1 MKSVSILFTL
11 SIFGCLCIPS
21 TIYAQ
26 CNVNEKYDKVVSGY
40 HQSIALKND
49 STFAVWGQDLNNA
62 GTGDLLTPVNITVA
76 NFPALTG
83 TPLKASIGGAG
94 GSGKEQAV
102 LLTSTGLFAWGTEG
116 YVVANSLTSNTAFQ
130 KIGTPTG
137 GDASTKLPAGV
148 APADVIQMTASYQT
162 LILLTTGGYVWILTQ
177 SSANIQ
183 GNGATAAS
191 STWHQVKKDASTI
204 LSGVTAVR
212 GQVSNSTYGAIMAL
226 TSTGQVYT
234 WGNNVYL
241 GDNNVA
247 SNKAYATLMTI
258 PAEFTA
264 SNIPKMIGVTGGIK
278 GTNSVKNSYYLL
290 SNLGSLYVLG
300 DNTKKQLGIFNAAVT
315 EQKTWTKAKVNST
328 TDFNNASYISV
339 QEHDASFPAVALI
352 TTQGKLYTWGENG
365 GLMIGR
371 TTDGTTYDPGFPG
384 GFVSGTD
391 IAVSAEMG
399 GHTLVYLREGSAQF
413 CYVGHKVSGS
423 MGDNSA
429 TDTNVSSFN
438 CSGTPNIS
446 ICGYV
451 PVAAS
456 SVTSVISVA
465 QSLITANGISTTT
478 ITIRLKD
485 AAGVNLT
492 TSGGTVIITSSAGVV
507 GTVTDNNDGTY
518 TAILT
523 SDASPATALI
533 GFSINGTSASNTTNV
548 VFANTLP
555 LKWGDAKAFRKYK
568 TQQLEWITEQ
578 ETMVS
583 HFEVE
588 RSINGRDW
596 TVILANQKAT
606 NGDLQQTY
614 SYTDKE
620 YIPGVVYYRIR
631 EVDKDGKFYYSAVL
645 MVEADAGF
653 NRIIAYPNPT
663 DKLLYI
669 GNVEKSKLSTI
680 QLYSITGEKIKEW
693 NQSQISYD
701 VSNIPTG
708 IYLLKVNTT
717 DGAQQ
722 TIRIKKL

>member
-1 MKSVSILFTL
+1 MKRISTLFTI
-11 SIFGCLCIPS
+11 SIFTCLYIPS

-49 STFAVWGQDLNNA
+49 GSFAVWGQDVNNA

-76 NFPALTG
+76 NYPALTG
-83 TPLKASIGGAG
+83 TPLKATIGGAG
-94 GSGKEQAV
+94 GSGKEQAI

-116 YVVANSLTSNTAFQ
+116 YVLANSLTSSAVFQ

-137 GDASTKLPAGV
+137 GDASTKLPSGV
-148 APADVIQMTASYQT
+148 APEDVLQMTASYQT
-162 LILLTTGGYVWILTQ
+162 LILLTSGGNIWVLTQ
-177 SSANIQ
+177 AGANMQ
-183 GNGATAAS
+183 GNGAAAATT
-191 STWHQVKKDASTI
+191 TWHQVKKDASTV

-226 TSTGQVYT
+226 TSTGQVYA
-234 WGNNVYL
+234 WGNSVYL
-241 GDNNVA
+241 GDANN
-247 SNKAYATLMTI
+247 SSSKNYATLMTL
-258 PAEFTA
+258 PAEFSS
-264 SNIPKMIGVTGGIK
+264 SNIPKMIGVTGGVK
-278 GTNSVKNSYYLL
+278 GSSTVKNTFFLV
-290 SNLGSLYVLG
+290 SNLGSLYALG
-300 DNTKKQLGIFNAAVT
+300 NNAKKQCGTFNTT
-315 EQKTWTKAKVNST
+315 EQKSWVKAKVNST
-328 TDFNNASYISV
+328 TEFTNVSYISV
-339 QEHDASFPAVALI
+339 QEHDASYPGIAAI
-352 TTQGKLYTWGENG
+352 TSTGNLYTWGENDG
-365 GLMIGR
+365 MMLGR
-371 TTDGTTYDPGFPG
+371 ATDGSTYDPGFPG
-384 GFVSGTD
+384 GFTSGTD
-391 IAVSAEMG
+391 KAVSVEVG

-413 CYVGHKVSGS
+413 CYVGHKVGGS
-423 MGDNSA
+423 MGDNTS
-429 TDTNVSSFN
+429 TDTNVNTFN

-485 AAGVNLT
+485 ASGNNLT
-492 TSGGTVIITSSAGVV
+492 TSGGTVIITTSAGIL

-518 TAILT
+518 TAVLT
-523 SDASPATALI
+523 SEASPATALI
-533 GFSINGTSASNTTNV
+533 SFSINGTDASNTTNV

-596 TVILANQKAT
+596 LVILSYMKAT
-606 NGDLQQTY
+606 NSDLQHTY
-614 SYTDKE
+614 AHTDKE
-620 YIPGVVYYRIR
+620 YIPTVVYYRIK
-631 EVDKDGKFYYSAVL
+631 EVDKDGKSYYSEVL
-645 MVEADAGF
+645 KVDADAGF
-653 NRIIAYPNPT
+653 NRIIAYPNPA
-663 DKLLYI
+663 DKLLYV
-669 GNVEKSKLSTI
+669 GNVEKSKLSSI
-680 QLYSITGEKIKEW
+680 QLYSINGEKVKEW
-693 NQSQISYD
+693 NQPQLSYD
-701 VSNIPTG
+701 VSNLQTG

>member
-1 MKSVSILFTL
+1 MKRASILFTTG
-11 SIFGCLCIPS
+11 IFACLCIS
-21 TIYAQ
+21 TTTYAQ

-49 STFAVWGQDLNNA
+49 GSFAVWGQDVNNA

-76 NFPALTG
+76 NYPALTG
-83 TPLKASIGGAG
+83 TPLKATIGGAG
-94 GSGKEQAV
+94 GSGKEQAI

-116 YVVANSLTSNTAFQ
+116 YVLANSLTSSAVFQ

-137 GDASTKLPAGV
+137 GDGTTKLPSGV
-148 APADVIQMTASYQT
+148 TPADVLQMTASYQT

-183 GNGATAAS
+183 GNGAAAATT
-191 STWHQVKKDASTI
+191 TWHQVKKDASTV

-212 GQVSNSTYGAIMAL
+212 GQVSSGSYGALMAL

-234 WGNNVYL
+234 WGNSVYL
-241 GDNNVA
+241 GDANN
-247 SNKAYATLMTI
+247 SSSKNYATLMTL
-258 PAEFTA
+258 PAEFSS

-278 GTNSVKNSYYLL
+278 GTSTVKNTYYLV
-290 SNLGSLYVLG
+290 SNLGSLYAMG
-300 DNTKKQLGIFNAAVT
+300 DNSKKQCGTFNTT
-315 EQKTWTKAKVNST
+315 EQKSWVKAKVNST
-328 TDFNNASYISV
+328 TDFSNVSYISV
-339 QEHDASFPAVALI
+339 QEHDASFPAVAAI
-352 TTQGKLYTWGENG
+352 TTQGNLYTWGENG

-371 TTDGTTYDPGFPG
+371 ASDGTTYDPGFPG
-384 GFVSGTD
+384 GFTSGTD
-391 IAVSAEMG
+391 KAVSAEMG

-413 CYVGHKVSGS
+413 CYVGHKVGGS
-423 MGDNSA
+423 MGDNTS
-429 TDTNVSSFN
+429 TDTNVNTFN

-456 SVTSVISVA
+456 AITSAISVA

-485 AAGVNLT
+485 ASGNNLT
-492 TSGGTVIITSSAGVV
+492 TSGGTITLTSSAGTL
-507 GTVTDNNDGTY
+507 GTVVDNNDGTY
-518 TAILT
+518 TVILT
-523 SDASPATALI
+523 STSSPATALI
-533 GFSINGTSASNTTNV
+533 GFAINGTTASNTTNV

-596 TVILANQKAT
+596 SVILARKNAT
-606 NGDLQQTY
+606 NSDLQHTY
-614 SYTDKE
+614 THIDKE
-620 YIPGVVYYRIR
+620 YIPGVVYYRIK
-631 EVDKDGKFYYSAVL
+631 EVDNDGKSYYSAVL
-645 MVEADAGF
+645 MLEADAGF
-653 NRIIAYPNPT
+653 NRIIAYPNPA

-669 GNVEKSKLSTI
+669 GNVEKSKLSNI
-680 QLYSITGEKIKEW
+680 QLYSINGEKIKEW
-693 NQSQISYD
+693 NQPQISYD

>member
-1 MKSVSILFTL
+1 MKSVSILFTI
-11 SIFGCLCIPS
+11 SIFTCLCNS
-21 TIYAQ
+21 SAIYAQ

-49 STFAVWGQDLNNA
+49 GTFAVWGQDLNNA

-76 NFPALTG
+76 NFAALTG
-83 TPLKASIGGAG
+83 TPLKATIGGAG
-94 GSGKEQAV
+94 GSGKEQAI

-116 YVVANSLTSNTAFQ
+116 YVVANSLTSNAAFQ

-137 GDASTKLPAGV
+137 GDGTTKLPSGV
-148 APADVIQMTASYQT
+148 APADVLQMTASYQT
-162 LILLTTGGYVWILTQ
+162 LILLTTGGNVWILTQ
-177 SSANIQ
+177 SSANMQ
-183 GNGATAAS
+183 GNGAAAATT
-191 STWHQVKKDASTI
+191 TWHQVKKNASTV

-212 GQVSNSTYGAIMAL
+212 GQVSNSTYGAVMAL
-226 TSTGQVYT
+226 CSNGEVYA
-234 WGNNVYL
+234 WGNSVYL
-241 GDNNVA
+241 GNGTNSA
-247 SNKAYATLMTI
+247 AKNYATLMTL
-258 PAEFTA
+258 PAEFTS
-264 SNIPKMIGVTGGIK
+264 SNIPKMIGVTGGVK
-278 GTNSVKNSYYLL
+278 GTSTVKNTFYLV
-290 SNLGSLYVLG
+290 SNLGSLYALG
-300 DNTKKQLGIFNAAVT
+300 DNTKKQCGTFNTT
-315 EQKTWTKAKVNST
+315 EQKSWVKAKVNST
-328 TDFNNASYISV
+328 TEFNNISYISV
-339 QEHDASFPAVALI
+339 QEHDASYPGVAAI
-352 TTQGKLYTWGENG
+352 TTTGNLYTWGENDG
-365 GLMIGR
+365 MMLGR
-371 TTDGTTYDPGFPG
+371 TTDGSTYDPGFPG
-384 GFVSGTD
+384 GFTSGTD
-391 IAVSAEMG
+391 KAVSVEVG

-413 CYVGHKVSGS
+413 CYVGHKVGGS
-423 MGDNSA
+423 MGDNTG
-429 TDTNVSSFN
+429 TDTNVNTFN

-456 SVTSVISVA
+456 AITSAISVA

-485 AAGVNLT
+485 ASGTNLT
-492 TSGGTVIITSSAGVV
+492 TSGGTITLTSSAGTL
-507 GTVTDNNDGTY
+507 GTVVDNNDGTY
-518 TAILT
+518 TVILT
-523 SDASPATALI
+523 STSSPATALI
-533 GFSINGTSASNTTNV
+533 GFAINGTTASNTTSV

-596 TVILANQKAT
+596 SVILAHKNAT
-606 NGDLQQTY
+606 NGDLMHTY
-614 SYTDKE
+614 THTDNE
-620 YIPGVVYYRIR
+620 YIPGVVYYRIK
-631 EVDKDGKFYYSAVL
+631 EVDKDGKSYYSAVL

-653 NRIIAYPNPT
+653 NRIIAYPNPA

-669 GNVEKSKLSTI
+669 GNVEKSKLSNI
-680 QLYSITGEKIKEW
+680 QLFSINGEKIKEW
-693 NQSQISYD
+693 NQPQISYD

-722 TIRIKKL
+722 TIRIKKI

>member
-1 MKSVSILFTL
+1 MKRASILFTTG
-11 SIFGCLCIPS
+11 IFACLCIS
-21 TIYAQ
+21 TTTYAQ

-49 STFAVWGQDLNNA
+49 GSFAVWGQDVNNA

-76 NFPALTG
+76 NYPALTG
-83 TPLKASIGGAG
+83 TPLKATIGGAG
-94 GSGKEQAV
+94 GSGKEQAI

-116 YVVANSLTSNTAFQ
+116 YVLANSLTSSAVFQ

-137 GDASTKLPAGV
+137 GDGTTKLPSGV
-148 APADVIQMTASYQT
+148 TPADVLQMTASYQT

-183 GNGATAAS
+183 GNGAAAATT
-191 STWHQVKKDASTI
+191 TWHQVKKDASTV

-212 GQVSNSTYGAIMAL
+212 GQVSSGSYGAVMAL

-234 WGNNVYL
+234 WGNSVYL
-241 GDNNVA
+241 GDANN
-247 SNKAYATLMTI
+247 SSSKNYATLMTL
-258 PAEFTA
+258 PAEFSS

-278 GTNSVKNSYYLL
+278 GTSTVKNTYYLV
-290 SNLGSLYVLG
+290 SNLGSLYAMG
-300 DNTKKQLGIFNAAVT
+300 DNSKKQCGTFNTT
-315 EQKTWTKAKVNST
+315 EQKSWVKAKVNST
-328 TDFNNASYISV
+328 TDFSNVSYISV
-339 QEHDASFPAVALI
+339 QEHDASFPAVAAI
-352 TTQGKLYTWGENG
+352 TTQGNLYTWGENG

-371 TTDGTTYDPGFPG
+371 ASDGTTYDPGFPG
-384 GFVSGTD
+384 GFTSGTD
-391 IAVSAEMG
+391 KAVSAEMG

-413 CYVGHKVSGS
+413 CYVGHKVGGS
-423 MGDNSA
+423 MGDNTG
-429 TDTNVSSFN
+429 TDTNVNTFN

-456 SVTSVISVA
+456 AITSAISVA

-485 AAGVNLT
+485 ASGNNLT
-492 TSGGTVIITSSAGVV
+492 TSGGTITLTSSAGTL
-507 GTVTDNNDGTY
+507 GTVVDNNDGTY
-518 TAILT
+518 TVILT
-523 SDASPATALI
+523 STSSPATALI
-533 GFSINGTSASNTTNV
+533 GFAINGTTASNTTNV

-596 TVILANQKAT
+596 LVILSNMKAT
-606 NGDLQQTY
+606 NSDLQQTY
-614 SYTDKE
+614 AHTDKE
-620 YIPGVVYYRIR
+620 YIPTVVYYRIK
-631 EVDKDGKFYYSAVL
+631 EVDKDGKSFYSEVL
-645 MVEADAGF
+645 KLDADAGF
-653 NRIIAYPNPT
+653 NRIIAYPNPA
-663 DKLLYI
+663 DKLLYV
-669 GNVEKSKLSTI
+669 GNVEKTKLSTI
-680 QLYSITGEKIKEW
+680 QLYSINGEKVKEW
-693 NQSQISYD
+693 NQPQLSYD
-701 VSNIPTG
+701 VSNLPTG

>member
-1 MKSVSILFTL
+1 MKSASILFTL
-11 SIFGCLCIPS
+11 SIFTCLCIPA

-49 STFAVWGQDLNNA
+49 GTFAVWGQALNNA

-83 TPLKASIGGAG
+83 TPLKASIGGQG
-94 GSGKEQAV
+94 GSGKEQAI

-116 YVVANSLTSNTAFQ
+116 YVVANSLTSNATFQ

-137 GDASTKLPAGV
+137 GDVSTKLPTGV
-148 APADVIQMTASYQT
+148 NPADVIQMTASYQT
-162 LILLTTGGYVWILTQ
+162 LVLLTTGGYVWILTQ
-177 SSANIQ
+177 TSANLQ
-183 GNGATAAS
+183 GNGATAATT
-191 STWHQVKKDASTI
+191 TWHQVKKDASTV

-241 GDNNVA
+241 GDNNVS
-247 SNKAYATLMTI
+247 SNKNYATLMTL
-258 PAEFTA
+258 PAEFSA
-264 SNIPKMIGVTGGIK
+264 SNIPKMIGVSGGIK
-278 GTNSVKNSYYLL
+278 GTSTVKNSYYLV

-300 DNTKKQLGIFNAAVT
+300 DNSKKQLGIFNTT
-315 EQKTWTKAKVNST
+315 EQKSWTKAKVNST
-328 TDFNNASYISV
+328 TEFSNISYISV
-339 QEHDASFPAVALI
+339 QEHDASFPGVAAI
-352 TTQGKLYTWGENG
+352 TSTGNLYTWGENDG
-365 GLMIGR
+365 MMLGR
-371 TTDGTTYDPGFPG
+371 ASDGSTYDPGFPG
-384 GFVSGTD
+384 GFTSGTD
-391 IAVSAEMG
+391 KAVSVEVG

-413 CYVGHKVSGS
+413 CYVGHKVGGS
-423 MGDNSA
+423 MGDNTS
-429 TDTNVSSFN
+429 TDTNVNTFN

-456 SVTSVISVA
+456 AITSAISVA

-485 AAGVNLT
+485 ASGTNLT
-492 TSGGTVIITSSAGVV
+492 TSGGTITLTSSAGTL
-507 GTVTDNNDGTY
+507 GTVVDNNDGTY
-518 TAILT
+518 TVILT
-523 SDASPATALI
+523 STSSPATALI
-533 GFSINGTSASNTTNV
+533 GFAINGTTASSTTNV

-596 TVILANQKAT
+596 SVILAHKNAT
-606 NGDLQQTY
+606 NSDLLHTY
-614 SYTDKE
+614 NHTDKE
-620 YIPGVVYYRIR
+620 YIPGVVYYRIK
-631 EVDKDGKFYYSAVL
+631 EVDKDGKSYYSAVL

-653 NRIIAYPNPT
+653 NRIIAYPNPA
-663 DKLLYI
+663 DKLLYV
-669 GNVEKSKLSTI
+669 GNVEQSKLSTI
-680 QLYSITGEKIKEW
+680 QLYSINGEKIKEW
-693 NQSQISYD
+693 NKPQISYD

>member
-1 MKSVSILFTL
+1 MKSVSILFTI
-11 SIFGCLCIPS
+11 SIFTCLCNS
-21 TIYAQ
+21 SAIYAQ

-49 STFAVWGQDLNNA
+49 GTFAVWGQDLNNA

-76 NFPALTG
+76 NFAALTG
-83 TPLKASIGGAG
+83 TPLKATIGGAG
-94 GSGKEQAV
+94 GSGKEQAI

-116 YVVANSLTSNTAFQ
+116 YVVANSLTSNAAFQ

-137 GDASTKLPAGV
+137 GDGTTKLPSGV
-148 APADVIQMTASYQT
+148 APADVLQMTASYQT
-162 LILLTTGGYVWILTQ
+162 LILLTSGGNVWILTQ
-177 SSANIQ
+177 SSANMQ
-183 GNGATAAS
+183 GNGAAAATT
-191 STWHQVKKDASTI
+191 TWHQVKKNASTV

-212 GQVSNSTYGAIMAL
+212 GQVSNSTYGAVMAL
-226 TSTGQVYT
+226 CSNGEVYA
-234 WGNNVYL
+234 WGNSVYL
-241 GDNNVA
+241 GNGTNSA
-247 SNKAYATLMTI
+247 AKNYATLMTL
-258 PAEFTA
+258 PAEFTS
-264 SNIPKMIGVTGGIK
+264 SNIPKMIGVTGGVK
-278 GTNSVKNSYYLL
+278 GTSTVKNTFYLV
-290 SNLGSLYVLG
+290 SNLGSLYALG
-300 DNTKKQLGIFNAAVT
+300 DNTKKQCGTFNTT
-315 EQKTWTKAKVNST
+315 EQKSWVKAKVNST
-328 TDFNNASYISV
+328 TEFNNISYISV
-339 QEHDASFPAVALI
+339 QEHDASYPGVAAI
-352 TTQGKLYTWGENG
+352 TTTGNLYTWGENDG
-365 GLMIGR
+365 MMLGR
-371 TTDGTTYDPGFPG
+371 TTDGSTYDPGFPG
-384 GFVSGTD
+384 GFTSGTD
-391 IAVSAEMG
+391 KAVSVEVG

-413 CYVGHKVSGS
+413 CYVGHKVGGS
-423 MGDNSA
+423 MGDNTG
-429 TDTNVSSFN
+429 TDTNVNTFN

-456 SVTSVISVA
+456 AITSAISVA

-485 AAGVNLT
+485 ASGTNLT
-492 TSGGTVIITSSAGVV
+492 TSGGTITLTSSAGTL
-507 GTVTDNNDGTY
+507 GTVVDNNDGTY
-518 TAILT
+518 TVILT
-523 SDASPATALI
+523 STSSPATALI
-533 GFSINGTSASNTTNV
+533 GFAINGTTASNTTSV

-596 TVILANQKAT
+596 SVILAHKNAT
-606 NGDLQQTY
+606 NGDLMHTY
-614 SYTDKE
+614 THTDNE
-620 YIPGVVYYRIR
+620 YIPGVVYYRIK
-631 EVDKDGKFYYSAVL
+631 EVDKDGKSYYSAVL

-653 NRIIAYPNPT
+653 NRIIAYPNPA

-669 GNVEKSKLSTI
+669 GNVEKSKLSNI
-680 QLYSITGEKIKEW
+680 QLFSINGEKIKEW
-693 NQSQISYD
+693 NQPQISYD

-722 TIRIKKL
+722 TIRIKKI

>member
-1 MKSVSILFTL
+1 
-11 SIFGCLCIPS
+11 LCIPS

-49 STFAVWGQDLNNA
+49 GTFAVWGQDLNNA

-83 TPLKASIGGAG
+83 TPLKATIGGAG
-94 GSGKEQAV
+94 GSGKEQAI

-116 YVVANSLTSNTAFQ
+116 YVVANSLTSSAAFQ
-130 KIGTPTG
+130 KIGTATG
-137 GDASTKLPAGV
+137 GDGTTKLPSGV
-148 APADVIQMTASYQT
+148 APADVLQMTASYQT

-183 GNGATAAS
+183 GNGAAAATT
-191 STWHQVKKDASTI
+191 TWHQVKKDASTV

-226 TSTGQVYT
+226 CSTGEVYA
-234 WGNNVYL
+234 WGNSVYL
-241 GDNNVA
+241 GNGTNYSA
-247 SNKAYATLMTI
+247 KNYATLMTL
-258 PAEFTA
+258 PAEFSS
-264 SNIPKMIGVTGGIK
+264 SNIPKMIGVTGGVK
-278 GTNSVKNSYYLL
+278 GSSSVKNTFYLV
-290 SNLGSLYVLG
+290 SNLGSLYALG
-300 DNTKKQLGIFNAAVT
+300 DNAKKQCGTFNTT
-315 EQKTWTKAKVNST
+315 EQKSWVKAKVNST
-328 TDFNNASYISV
+328 TEFSNVSYISV
-339 QEHDASFPAVALI
+339 QEHDASYPGVAAI
-352 TTQGKLYTWGENG
+352 TSTGNLYTWGENDG
-365 GLMIGR
+365 MMLGR
-371 TTDGTTYDPGFPG
+371 TTDGNTYDPGFPG
-384 GFVSGTD
+384 GFTSGTD
-391 IAVSAEMG
+391 KAVSVEVG

-413 CYVGHKVSGS
+413 CYVGHKVGGS
-423 MGDNSA
+423 MGDNTG
-429 TDTNVSSFN
+429 TDTNVNTFN

-456 SVTSVISVA
+456 ANTSAISVA

-485 AAGVNLT
+485 ASGNNLT
-492 TSGGTVIITSSAGVV
+492 TSGGTVVITTSAGIV

-518 TAILT
+518 TAVLT
-523 SDASPATALI
+523 SEASPATALI
-533 GFSINGTSASNTTNV
+533 SFSINGTDASNTTNV

-596 TVILANQKAT
+596 LVILSNMKAT
-606 NGDLQQTY
+606 NSDLQHTY
-614 SYTDKE
+614 AHTDKE
-620 YIPGVVYYRIR
+620 YIPTVVYYRIK
-631 EVDKDGKFYYSAVL
+631 EVDKDGKSYYSEVL
-645 MVEADAGF
+645 KVDADAGF
-653 NRIIAYPNPT
+653 NRIIAYPNPA
-663 DKLLYI
+663 DKLLYV
-669 GNVEKSKLSTI
+669 GNVEKTKLSTI
-680 QLYSITGEKIKEW
+680 QLYSINGEKVKEW
-693 NQSQISYD
+693 NQPQLSYD
-701 VSNIPTG
+701 VSNLPTG

>member
-1 MKSVSILFTL
+1 MKSASILFTL
-11 SIFGCLCIPS
+11 SIFTCLCIPTS
-21 TIYAQ
+21 IYAQ

-49 STFAVWGQDLNNA
+49 GTFAVWGQDLNNS
-62 GTGDLLTPVNITVA
+62 GTGDLLTPMNITVA

-83 TPLKASIGGAG
+83 TPLKASIGGQG
-94 GSGKEQAV
+94 GSGKEQAI

-116 YVVANSLTSNTAFQ
+116 YVVANSLTSSAAFQ

-137 GDASTKLPAGV
+137 GDATTKLPSGV
-148 APADVIQMTASYQT
+148 APADVLQMTASYQT

-183 GNGATAAS
+183 GNGAAATTT
-191 STWHQVKKDASTI
+191 TWHQVKKDASTV

-212 GQVSNSTYGAIMAL
+212 GQVSSGSYGAVMAL

-234 WGNNVYL
+234 WGNSVYL
-241 GDNNVA
+241 GDANN
-247 SNKAYATLMTI
+247 SSSKNYATLMTL
-258 PAEFTA
+258 PAEFSS

-278 GTNSVKNSYYLL
+278 GTSTVKNTYYLV
-290 SNLGSLYVLG
+290 SNLGSLYAMG
-300 DNTKKQLGIFNAAVT
+300 DNTKKQCGTFNTT
-315 EQKTWTKAKVNST
+315 EQKSWVKAKVNST
-328 TDFNNASYISV
+328 TDFSNVSYISV
-339 QEHDASFPAVALI
+339 QEHDASFPAVAAI
-352 TTQGKLYTWGENG
+352 TTQGNLYTWGENG

-371 TTDGTTYDPGFPG
+371 ASDGTTYDPGFPG
-384 GFVSGTD
+384 GFTSGTD
-391 IAVSAEMG
+391 KAVSAEMG

-423 MGDNSA
+423 MGDNTN
-429 TDTNVSSFN
+429 TDTNVSTFN

-456 SVTSVISVA
+456 AITSAISVA

-485 AAGVNLT
+485 ASGTNLT
-492 TSGGTVIITSSAGVV
+492 TSGGTITLTSSAGTL
-507 GTVTDNNDGTY
+507 GTVVDNNDGTY
-518 TAILT
+518 TVILT
-523 SDASPATALI
+523 STSSPATALI
-533 GFSINGTSASNTTNV
+533 GFAINGTTASSTTNV

-596 TVILANQKAT
+596 SVILAHKNAT
-606 NGDLQQTY
+606 NGDLQHTY
-614 SYTDKE
+614 NHTDKE
-620 YIPGVVYYRIR
+620 YIPGVVYYRIK
-631 EVDKDGKFYYSAVL
+631 EVDKDGKSYYSAVL

-653 NRIIAYPNPT
+653 NRIIAYPNPA

-669 GNVEKSKLSTI
+669 GNVEKSKLSNI
-680 QLYSITGEKIKEW
+680 QLYSINGEKIKEW
-693 NQSQISYD
+693 NQPQISYD

>member
-1 MKSVSILFTL
+1 MKSVSILFTI
-11 SIFGCLCIPS
+11 SIFTCLCNS
-21 TIYAQ
+21 SAIYAQ

-49 STFAVWGQDLNNA
+49 GTFAVWGQDLNNA

-76 NFPALTG
+76 NFAALTG
-83 TPLKASIGGAG
+83 TPLKATIGGAG
-94 GSGKEQAV
+94 GSGKEQAI

-116 YVVANSLTSNTAFQ
+116 YVVANSLTSNAAFQ

-137 GDASTKLPAGV
+137 GDGTTKLPSGV
-148 APADVIQMTASYQT
+148 APADVLQMTASYQT
-162 LILLTTGGYVWILTQ
+162 LILLTTGGNVWILTQ
-177 SSANIQ
+177 SSANMQ
-183 GNGATAAS
+183 GNGAAAATT
-191 STWHQVKKDASTI
+191 TWHQVKKNASTV

-212 GQVSNSTYGAIMAL
+212 GQVSNSTYGAVMAL
-226 TSTGQVYT
+226 CSNGEVYA
-234 WGNNVYL
+234 WGNSVYL
-241 GDNNVA
+241 GNGTNSA
-247 SNKAYATLMTI
+247 AKNYATLMTL
-258 PAEFTA
+258 PAEFTS
-264 SNIPKMIGVTGGIK
+264 SNIPKMIGVTGGVK
-278 GTNSVKNSYYLL
+278 GTSTVKNTFYLV
-290 SNLGSLYVLG
+290 SNLGSLYALG
-300 DNTKKQLGIFNAAVT
+300 DNTKKQCGTFNTT
-315 EQKTWTKAKVNST
+315 EQKSWVKAKVNST
-328 TDFNNASYISV
+328 TEFNNISYISV
-339 QEHDASFPAVALI
+339 QEHDASYPGVAAI
-352 TTQGKLYTWGENG
+352 TTTGNLYTWGENDG
-365 GLMIGR
+365 MMLGR
-371 TTDGTTYDPGFPG
+371 ITDGSTYDPGFPG
-384 GFVSGTD
+384 GFTSGTD
-391 IAVSAEMG
+391 KAVSVEVG

-413 CYVGHKVSGS
+413 CYVGHKVGGS
-423 MGDNSA
+423 MGDNTG
-429 TDTNVSSFN
+429 TDTNVNTFN

-456 SVTSVISVA
+456 AITSAISVA

-485 AAGVNLT
+485 ASGTNLT
-492 TSGGTVIITSSAGVV
+492 TSGGTITLTSSAGTL
-507 GTVTDNNDGTY
+507 GTVVDNNDGTY
-518 TAILT
+518 TVILT
-523 SDASPATALI
+523 STSSPATALI
-533 GFSINGTSASNTTNV
+533 GFAINGTTASNTTSV

-596 TVILANQKAT
+596 SVILAHKNAT
-606 NGDLQQTY
+606 NGDLMHTY
-614 SYTDKE
+614 THTDNE
-620 YIPGVVYYRIR
+620 YIPGVVYYRIK
-631 EVDKDGKFYYSAVL
+631 EVDKDGKSYYSAVL

-653 NRIIAYPNPT
+653 NRIIAYPNPA

-669 GNVEKSKLSTI
+669 GNVEKSKLSNI
-680 QLYSITGEKIKEW
+680 QLFSINGEKIKEW
-693 NQSQISYD
+693 NQPQISYD

-722 TIRIKKL
+722 TIRIKKI

>member
-1 MKSVSILFTL
+1 MKRTSTLFTL
-11 SIFGCLCIPS
+11 SIFTCLCIPS

-49 STFAVWGQDLNNA
+49 GTFAVWGQDLNNA
-62 GTGDLLTPVNITVA
+62 GTGDLLSPVNITVA

-83 TPLKASIGGAG
+83 TPLKATIGGQG
-94 GSGKEQAV
+94 GSGKEQAI

-116 YVVANSLTSNTAFQ
+116 YVVANSLTSSAAFQ

-137 GDASTKLPAGV
+137 GDATTKLPSGV
-148 APADVIQMTASYQT
+148 TPADVLQMTASYQT

-183 GNGATAAS
+183 GNGAAAS
-191 STWHQVKKDASTI
+191 ITTWHQVKKDASTV

-212 GQVSNSTYGAIMAL
+212 GQVSSVSYGAVMAL

-234 WGNNVYL
+234 WGNTVYL
-241 GDNNVA
+241 GDANNSSA
-247 SNKAYATLMTI
+247 KNYATLMTL
-258 PAEFTA
+258 PAEFSS

-278 GTNSVKNSYYLL
+278 GTSTVKNTYYLV
-290 SNLGSLYVLG
+290 SNLGSLYAMG
-300 DNTKKQLGIFNAAVT
+300 DNTKKQCGTFNTT
-315 EQKTWTKAKVNST
+315 EQKSWVKAKVNST
-328 TDFNNASYISV
+328 TDFSNVSYISV
-339 QEHDASFPAVALI
+339 QEHDASFPAVAAI
-352 TTQGKLYTWGENG
+352 TTQGNLYTWGENG

-371 TTDGTTYDPGFPG
+371 ASDGTTYDPGFPG
-384 GFVSGTD
+384 GFTSGTD
-391 IAVSAEMG
+391 KAVSAEMG

-423 MGDNSA
+423 MGDNTN
-429 TDTNVSSFN
+429 TDTNVSTFN

-456 SVTSVISVA
+456 AITSVISVA

-485 AAGVNLT
+485 ASGTNLT
-492 TSGGTVIITSSAGVV
+492 TSGGTITLTSSAGTL
-507 GTVTDNNDGTY
+507 GTVVDNNDGTY
-518 TAILT
+518 TVILT
-523 SDASPATALI
+523 STSSPATALI
-533 GFSINGTSASNTTNV
+533 GFAINGTTASSTTNV

-596 TVILANQKAT
+596 LVILANMKAT
-606 NGDLQQTY
+606 NSDLQQTY
-614 SYTDKE
+614 THTDKE
-620 YIPGVVYYRIR
+620 YIPTVVYYRIK
-631 EVDKDGKFYYSAVL
+631 EVDKDGKSYYSEVL
-645 MVEADAGF
+645 KVDADAGF
-653 NRIIAYPNPT
+653 NRIIAYPNPA
-663 DKLLYI
+663 DKLLYV
-669 GNVEKSKLSTI
+669 GNVEKTKLSSI
-680 QLYSITGEKIKEW
+680 QLYSINGEKVKEW
-693 NQSQISYD
+693 NQPQLSYD
-701 VSNIPTG
+701 VSNLPTG

-722 TIRIKKL
+722 TIRIKKM